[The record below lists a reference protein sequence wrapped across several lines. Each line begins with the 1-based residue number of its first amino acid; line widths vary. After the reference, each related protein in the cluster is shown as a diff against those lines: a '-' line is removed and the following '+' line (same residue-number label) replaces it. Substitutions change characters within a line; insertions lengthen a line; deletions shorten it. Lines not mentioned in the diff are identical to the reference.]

1 MGPFHPAHAARRT
14 GQYQGMFT
22 TGEATAHMVGPALM
36 TTLVVGWG
44 QPGWLALGALF
55 VLATAPAVPATRWAL
70 RTRPVVSQARA

>member
-1 MGPFHPAHAARRT
+1 
-14 GQYQGMFT
+14 
-22 TGEATAHMVGPALM
+22 M